1 MVLGM
6 RSVAGWKAD
15 KYRFDVTVH
24 NAYNVLPGTK
34 ALQVVWKRGN
44 KHAQTKVRDPIKPA
58 PRVPNRETPAKML
71 KSRGLPPAARPH
83 RPSPASV
90 RPDRS
95 LTSHPPRAQT
105 QTTRSQRG
113 EAQWEEQLSL
123 ACTMFVNPKSGTY
136 EPKPALF
143 VLRELDVDGTGAGRT
158 YAEATVDLLE
168 FAMKPGAAIR
178 RTLPLTRGA
187 TQLSTHLIF
196 TIRASPLTEGV
207 ALSDVSSEVSVA
219 DLADV
224 AEAPDDADAVDDGE
238 DATRPYRA
246 HGEAAGARVE
256 PDGPRNTKEEDPI
269 ARDEDERPRGGAR
282 TMEEGM
288 RALQTALVPSDR
300 EDENAPARMGREI
313 APAGR
318 PRAATLQ
325 PQSGRYAP
333 PVLYDDEVFRDA
345 GYTVGLTKARDPLLD
360 ATAGGAFD
368 GLVPGIDH
376 LRLIVGRTCKINVR
390 ANDAFG
396 NARSTGGDAVEG
408 LLLGPLGE
416 EGEVKVRDHGDGT
429 YGLEFVCT
437 SQGVWR
443 LRLRFNGR
451 ASASEHELVVSYG
464 PLVAGDLSVKP
475 LKPPFVC
482 GAYTDVVV
490 EVAEPELGR
499 VMTGAEAFSVR
510 VVSPSAMSMSVPLEL
525 APGSTRAVATVC
537 WPEVGAHVLSVT
549 LDGMN
554 LPRSPMNV
562 DVAPEEICL
571 AACQIQGAGTHRA
584 VAGERA
590 SFVVE
595 AHDARGNR
603 LVSGEAPFAVIV
615 RTLRGGAN
623 PGGEEEEEEARSAAR
638 RERRT

>member
-6 RSVAGWKAD
+6 LRSVAGWKAD

-224 AEAPDDADAVDDGE
+224 AAEPPDDDADAVDDGE

-256 PDGPRNTKEEDPI
+256 PDGPRNTKEEDQSRETKTRDREE
-269 ARDEDERPRGGAR
+269 ARGRWRRECAPCRPRSCPRTGKTRTRPRGW
-282 TMEEGM
+282 
-288 RALQTALVPSDR
+288 
-300 EDENAPARMGREI
+300 
-313 APAGR
+313 AGR
-318 PRAATLQ
+318 
-325 PQSGRYAP
+325 SP
-333 PVLYDDEVFRDA
+333 P
-345 GYTVGLTKARDPLLD
+345 P
-360 ATAGGAFD
+360 
-368 GLVPGIDH
+368 
-376 LRLIVGRTCKINVR
+376 
-390 ANDAFG
+390 
-396 NARSTGGDAVEG
+396 
-408 LLLGPLGE
+408 
-416 EGEVKVRDHGDGT
+416 
-429 YGLEFVCT
+429 
-437 SQGVWR
+437 
-443 LRLRFNGR
+443 
-451 ASASEHELVVSYG
+451 
-464 PLVAGDLSVKP
+464 GDLAPRPS
-475 LKPPFVC
+475 
-482 GAYTDVVV
+482 
-490 EVAEPELGR
+490 
-499 VMTGAEAFSVR
+499 
-510 VVSPSAMSMSVPLEL
+510 SPSPVDTPPRCCTTTRCSGT
-525 APGSTRAVATVC
+525 PGTPWA
-537 WPEVGAHVLSVT
+537 
-549 LDGMN
+549 
-554 LPRSPMNV
+554 
-562 DVAPEEICL
+562 
-571 AACQIQGAGTHRA
+571 
-584 VAGERA
+584 
-590 SFVVE
+590 
-595 AHDARGNR
+595 
-603 LVSGEAPFAVIV
+603 
-615 RTLRGGAN
+615 
-623 PGGEEEEEEARSAAR
+623 
-638 RERRT
+638 